1 MTRRRS
7 IAMRAVVA
15 ITSLSLA
22 GCAASSSPQPATGRM
37 NAVHEMAPCRSDLSN
52 AQGCGNFLS
61 NAAVIGQIHRGQSR
75 AQVRGIMR
83 HDAERREV
91 GSLTESWGYL
101 TNEKSSMMTWITFT
115 DLEVSSVSHEVVAR
129 D

>member
-1 MTRRRS
+1 MKRHRLL
-7 IAMRAVVA
+7 AMCAAVA
-15 ITSLSLA
+15 IASLA
-22 GCAASSSPQPATGRM
+22 LTGCAALSARPPATGNM
-37 NAVHEMAPCRSDLSN
+37 NAVHEMAPCRADLSN

-75 AQVRGIMR
+75 AEVRGIMR
-83 HDAERREV
+83 HDAERREI

-101 TNEKSSMMTWITFT
+101 TSDKNSMMTWITFT
-115 DLEVSSVSHEVVAR
+115 DRQVSSVSHEVVAR